1 MTVSEAV
8 KQRRTVRAF
17 ENRPVDQNILL
28 SICDD
33 ARLYACSANLQP
45 IRFKVVTEEADD
57 LFPLIRL
64 AGYIPG
70 YTLTKE
76 QQPPAYILIAT
87 EDTNPG
93 KWQFEA
99 GADPNYVPDVN
110 MDKLAKEKGLETCC
124 IGNFDK
130 AKTAT
135 LLGVDTEKYSRLYLL
150 AIGKSRQENRICP
163 VTEGIKYTYEEGVF
177 TVPKYDLSEI
187 LL

>member
-17 ENRPVDQNILL
+17 ENRPVDREVLL
-28 SICDD
+28 GICND

-45 IRFKVVTEEADD
+45 IRFKIISQPTESDAV
-57 LFPLIRL
+57 FPLIRL

-70 YTLTKE
+70 YTLEKA

-87 EDTNPG
+87 EDTSPNH
-93 KWQFEA
+93 WQFEA
-99 GADPNYVPDVN
+99 GAVCTSI
-110 MDKLAKEKGLETCC
+110 MLLAKENGLETCC

-130 AKTAT
+130 AQTAT
-135 LLGVDTEKYSRLYLL
+135 LLNIDTSRYSLLYLI
-150 AIGKSRQENRICP
+150 AIGPSEQKNDICP
-163 VTEGIKYTYEEGVF
+163 VTNGIKYTYENDSF

-187 LL
+187 FL

>member
-8 KQRRTVRAF
+8 RERRTVRAF
-17 ENRPVDQNILL
+17 ENTPLPREMLL
-28 SICDD
+28 EICED

-70 YTLTKE
+70 YALE
-76 QQPPAYILIAT
+76 EREQPPAYILIAT
-87 EDTNPG
+87 EDANP
-93 KWQFEA
+93 KNWQFEA
-99 GADPNYVPDVN
+99 GAVCTSL
-110 MDKLAKEKGLETCC
+110 MLLAKEKGLETCC

-135 LLGVDTEKYSRLYLL
+135 LLGIDTEKYSLLYLL
-150 AIGKSRQENRICP
+150 AIGKSRQENRICS
-163 VTEGIKYTYEEGVF
+163 VTDGIKYTYEEGTF

>member
-8 KQRRTVRAF
+8 RERRTVRAF
-17 ENRPVDQNILL
+17 ENTPIPREMLL
-28 SICDD
+28 EICKD

-99 GADPNYVPDVN
+99 GAVCTSI
-110 MDKLAKEKGLETCC
+110 MLLAKEKGLETCC

-130 AKTAT
+130 AKTAA
-135 LLGVDTEKYSRLYLL
+135 LLGIDTEKYSLLYLL
-150 AIGKSRQENRICP
+150 AIGKSQQENRIRP

>member
-8 KQRRTVRAF
+8 RERRTVRAF

-28 SICDD
+28 SICED

-87 EDTNPG
+87 EDTNPS

-99 GADPNYVPDVN
+99 GAVCTSI
-110 MDKLAKEKGLETCC
+110 MLLAKEKGLETCC

-130 AKTAT
+130 AKTAA
-135 LLGVDTEKYSRLYLL
+135 LLGIDTEKYSLLYLL

-163 VTEGIKYTYEEGVF
+163 VTDGIKYTYENGTF
-177 TVPKYDLSEI
+177 TVPKYNLSEI

>member
-17 ENRPVDQNILL
+17 KNRPVDREVLL
-28 SICDD
+28 QICDD

-45 IRFKVVTEEADD
+45 IRFKIVTDEADA
-57 LFPLIRL
+57 LYPLIRL

-76 QQPPAYILIAT
+76 QAPPAYILIAT
-87 EDTNPG
+87 EDADASR
-93 KWQFEA
+93 WQFEA
-99 GADPNYVPDVN
+99 GAVCTSI
-110 MDKLAKEKGLETCC
+110 MLLAKEHGLETCC
-124 IGNFDK
+124 IGNFDRKK
-130 AKTAT
+130 AAA
-135 LLGVDTEKYSRLYLL
+135 LLDIDTSRYSLLYLI
-150 AIGKSRQENRICP
+150 AIGPSSQENRICP
-163 VTEGIKYTYEEGVF
+163 VTNGIKYTYEDGIF

>member
-45 IRFKVVTEEADD
+45 IRFKVVSAPAESGAI
-57 LFPLIRL
+57 FPLIRL

-70 YTLTKE
+70 YALEEKE
-76 QQPPAYILIAT
+76 QPPAYILVAT
-87 EDTNPG
+87 EDANS
-93 KWQFEA
+93 KNWQFEA
-99 GADPNYVPDVN
+99 GAVCTSI
-110 MDKLAKEKGLETCC
+110 MLLAKEQGLETCC
-124 IGNFDK
+124 IGNFDRK
-130 AKTAT
+130 KVAT
-135 LLGVDTEKYSRLYLL
+135 LLGMDTSRYSLLYLI
-150 AIGKSRQENRICP
+150 AIGPSSQQNRICP
-163 VTEGIKYTYEEGVF
+163 VTEGIKYAYENGTF

>member
-8 KQRRTVRAF
+8 RERRTVRAF
-17 ENRPVDQNILL
+17 QNTPVSREVLL
-28 SICDD
+28 EICED

-45 IRFKVVTEEADD
+45 IRFKIVTEEADA
-57 LFPLIRL
+57 LYPLIRL

-70 YTLTKE
+70 YSLEKH

-87 EDTNPG
+87 EDANP
-93 KWQFEA
+93 KNWQFEA
-99 GADPNYVPDVN
+99 GAVCTSI
-110 MDKLAKEKGLETCC
+110 MLLAKEKGLETCC

-135 LLGVDTEKYSRLYLL
+135 LLGVDTEKYSLLYLL
-150 AIGKSRQENRICP
+150 AIGKSQQENRICP
-163 VTEGIKYTYEEGVF
+163 VTDGIKYTYEEGTF
-177 TVPKYDLSEI
+177 TVPKYDLSKI

>member
-17 ENRPVDQNILL
+17 ENRPVDREVLL

-45 IRFKVVTEEADD
+45 IRLKIVCEKAESDA

-70 YTLTKE
+70 YALEEKE
-76 QQPPAYILIAT
+76 QPPAYILVAT
-87 EDTNPG
+87 EDTNP
-93 KWQFEA
+93 KNWQFEA
-99 GADPNYVPDVN
+99 GAVCTCI
-110 MDKLAKEKGLETCC
+110 MLLAKEKGLETCC

-130 AKTAT
+130 AQTAT
-135 LLGVDTEKYSRLYLL
+135 LLNIDTSRYSLLYLI
-150 AIGKSRQENRICP
+150 AIGPSKQKNDICP
-163 VTEGIKYTYEEGVF
+163 VTNGIKYTYETGTF

>member
-17 ENRPVDQNILL
+17 ENRPVDREVLL
-28 SICDD
+28 GICND

-45 IRFKVVTEEADD
+45 IRFKIISQPTESDAV
-57 LFPLIRL
+57 FPLIRL

-70 YTLTKE
+70 YTLEKA

-87 EDTNPG
+87 EDTNPNR
-93 KWQFEA
+93 WQFEA
-99 GADPNYVPDVN
+99 GAVCTSI
-110 MDKLAKEKGLETCC
+110 MLLAKENGLETCC

-130 AKTAT
+130 VQTAT
-135 LLGVDTEKYSRLYLL
+135 LLNIDTSRYSLLYLI
-150 AIGKSRQENRICP
+150 AIGPSKQKNDICP
-163 VTEGIKYTYEEGVF
+163 VTNGIKYTYENDAF
-177 TVPKYDLSEI
+177 TVPKYDLSQI

>member
-8 KQRRTVRAF
+8 RERRTVRAF
-17 ENRPVDQNILL
+17 ENTPLPREMLL
-28 SICDD
+28 EICED

-99 GADPNYVPDVN
+99 GAVCTSI
-110 MDKLAKEKGLETCC
+110 MLLAKEKGLETCC

-135 LLGVDTEKYSRLYLL
+135 LLGVDTEKYSLLYLL

>member
-1 MTVSEAV
+1 MTVSEAI

-17 ENRPVDQNILL
+17 ENHPVDRDVLL

-45 IRFKVVTEEADD
+45 IRFKIVSEKAESEA

-70 YTLTKE
+70 YALEEKE
-76 QQPPAYILIAT
+76 QPPAYILIAT
-87 EDTNPG
+87 EDENPNR
-93 KWQFEA
+93 WQFEA
-99 GADPNYVPDVN
+99 GAACTSI
-110 MDKLAKEKGLETCC
+110 MLLAKEKGLETCC

-130 AKTAT
+130 AKTAQ
-135 LLGVDTEKYSRLYLL
+135 LLNIDTSRYSPLHLI
-150 AIGKSRQENRICP
+150 AIGESKQENRICP
-163 VTEGIKYTYEEGVF
+163 VTEGIKYTYNDGSF
-177 TVPKYDLSEI
+177 TVPKYDLSDI

>member
-8 KQRRTVRAF
+8 RERRTVRAF
-17 ENRPVDQNILL
+17 ENTPIPREMLL
-28 SICDD
+28 EICED

-45 IRFKVVTEEADD
+45 IRFKVVSEKAESDAI
-57 LFPLIRL
+57 FPLIRL

-70 YTLTKE
+70 YALEEKE
-76 QQPPAYILIAT
+76 QPPAYILIAT

-99 GADPNYVPDVN
+99 GAVCTSL
-110 MDKLAKEKGLETCC
+110 MLLAKEKGLETCC

-135 LLGVDTEKYSRLYLL
+135 LLGVDTSRYSLLYLI
-150 AIGKSRQENRICP
+150 AIGPSKQQNSICP
-163 VTEGIKYTYEEGVF
+163 VTNGIKYTYENGTF

>member
-8 KQRRTVRAF
+8 KTRRTVRAF
-17 ENRPVDQNILL
+17 ENKPVNRDMLL
-28 SICDD
+28 RICND

-45 IRFKVVTEEADD
+45 IRFKIVADPAESKS

-70 YTLTKE
+70 YTLEKT

-87 EDTNPG
+87 EDTNPNR
-93 KWQFEA
+93 WQFEA
-99 GADPNYVPDVN
+99 GAVCTSL
-110 MDKLAKEKGLETCC
+110 MLLAKEQGLETCC

-130 AKTAT
+130 AQTAA
-135 LLGVDTEKYSRLYLL
+135 LLGIDTSRYSLLYLL
-150 AIGKSRQENRICP
+150 AIGESRQKNRICP
-163 VTEGIKYTYEEGVF
+163 VTEGIKYTYEDGTF

>member
-17 ENRPVDQNILL
+17 ENRPVDRNILL

-45 IRFKVVTEEADD
+45 IRFKIVSEPAQSEAI
-57 LFPLIRL
+57 FPLIRL

-70 YTLTKE
+70 YALEKAQE
-76 QQPPAYILIAT
+76 PPAYILIAT
-87 EDTNPG
+87 EDTDARR
-93 KWQFEA
+93 WQFEA
-99 GADPNYVPDVN
+99 GAVCTSI
-110 MDKLAKEKGLETCC
+110 MLLAKEQGLETCC
-124 IGNFDK
+124 IGNFDRK
-130 AKTAT
+130 KTAA
-135 LLGVDTEKYSRLYLL
+135 LLDIDTSRYSLLYLI
-150 AIGKSRQENRICP
+150 AIGPSSQENRICP
-163 VTEGIKYTYEEGVF
+163 VTNGIKYTYEDGTF

>member
-8 KQRRTVRAF
+8 KCRRTIRAF
-17 ENRPVDQNILL
+17 ENRPVDREVLL
-28 SICDD
+28 SICDN

-45 IRFKVVTEEADD
+45 IRFKIISDPAQSEA
-57 LFPLIRL
+57 LYPLVRL

-70 YTLTKE
+70 YSLEKS

-87 EDTNPG
+87 EDANP
-93 KWQFEA
+93 KNWQFEA
-99 GADPNYVPDVN
+99 GAVCTSI
-110 MDKLAKEKGLETCC
+110 MLLAKEKGLETCC

-130 AKTAT
+130 AKTAE
-135 LLGVDTEKYSRLYLL
+135 LLGVDTSQHSLLYLI
-150 AIGKSRQENRICP
+150 AIGESTQENGICP
-163 VTEGIKYTYEEGVF
+163 VTDGIKYTYENGSF

>member
-17 ENRPVDQNILL
+17 ENRPVDRDVLL

-87 EDTNPG
+87 EDANP
-93 KWQFEA
+93 KNWQFEA
-99 GADPNYVPDVN
+99 GAVCTSI
-110 MDKLAKEKGLETCC
+110 MLLAKEKGLETCC

-130 AKTAT
+130 AKTAE
-135 LLGVDTEKYSRLYLL
+135 LLGVDTSRYSLLYLI
-150 AIGKSRQENRICP
+150 AIGPSSQQNRICP
-163 VTEGIKYTYEEGVF
+163 VTDGIKYTYENGAF